1 MKTPYETQQYKGIT
15 INIHQ
20 DEGPENPFEAWDCE
34 PPLATYYGGRHGYFK
49 AYQGAPETWGEIL
62 ALLPDSCFER
72 GKRVEFVKQF
82 LNASLRECIEETK
95 VWGGGY
101 DTSSYALREV
111 FSQFLSDQCGA
122 TPSGW
127 SDAVEWFEAA
137 EAILNWGGITAVYE
151 QSTGY
156 SQGDVTL
163 CLAIATPAWVQMV
176 GAPPETHKA
185 QMESAIELYGQWA
198 WGDVYGYTCE
208 DENGEDVGHGCWG
221 FYGSDHDKSGLLESA
236 QSEIDCHLEAQAKE
250 AESLTAAFSF

>member
-1 MKTPYETQQYKGIT
+1 MKTPYETQQYKGVT

-20 DEGPENPFEAWDCE
+20 DQTPENPFEAWDCE

-49 AYQGAPETWGEIL
+49 AYQGAPETWREIL
-62 ALLPDSCFER
+62 RLLPDECFKR

-82 LNASLRECIEETK
+82 LNASLRELAEESRAMGFFDAVCT
-95 VWGGGY
+95 
-101 DTSSYALREV
+101 
-111 FSQFLSDQCGA
+111 FLTEEHGA

-127 SDAVEWFEAA
+127 SDAVAWFEAA

-151 QSTGY
+151 QSNGHC
-156 SQGDVTL
+156 QGDVVL